1 LKGEDIV
8 NFRKLKIFYE
18 TAIYLNMTKV
28 AKEMYISQPSI
39 SQSINE
45 LEAEL
50 GVKLFDRIGKK
61 LFLTHEGE
69 VFLNYTRRIL
79 NLYDESVKSIRD
91 FADNKKGKIII
102 GASTTIGIY
111 ILPDI
116 IKDFSSKFKD
126 IEISLIIENTK
137 NIEKLILENKI
148 DFAYVEG
155 EVHSDEIHKEIAW
168 KDELVFICGDENK
181 LKDFNVVSAK
191 TLEREKFIM
200 REEGSGTREHTE
212 IFLKKNKINFNTFL
226 ELGNTEAIKRTVEAN
241 LGVGCISYRAIEDNL
256 NLGKLFYFRLEEGKI
271 ERDLYFIMHKDKF
284 ISNNMRIFIDYA
296 KKKYS
301 YISNYL
307 S

>member
-1 LKGEDIV
+1 M

-18 TAIYLNMTKV
+18 TAIYLNMTRV

-155 EVHSDEIHKEIAW
+155 EVHSDEIYKDFAW

-181 LKDFNVVSAK
+181 LKDFNIVSAK
-191 TLEREKFIM
+191 TLEREKLIM

-212 IFLKKNKINFNTFL
+212 MFLKKNKINFNTFL

>member
-1 LKGEDIV
+1 M

-18 TAIYLNMTKV
+18 TAMYLNMTKV

-79 NLYDESVKSIRD
+79 NLYDEGVKTIRD
-91 FADNKKGKIII
+91 FNLNEKGRIVI

-111 ILPDI
+111 ILPEI
-116 IKDFSSKFKD
+116 IKEFSSKYKD

-137 NIEKLILENKI
+137 NIEKLILENKV

-155 EVHSDEIHKEIAW
+155 DIHSEEIEREIIW
-168 KDELVFICGDENK
+168 KDELVFICGDKNNLRNYDEIEGRVLENEK
-181 LKDFNVVSAK
+181 L
-191 TLEREKFIM
+191 IM

-212 IFLKKNKINFNTFL
+212 LFLKKNKVKFTTFL
-226 ELGNTEAIKRTVEAN
+226 ELGNTEAIKKTVEAN
-241 LGVGCISYRAIEDNL
+241 LGVGCLSYRVVEDKVKSGEL
-256 NLGKLFYFRLEEGKI
+256 YMFRLLEGKI
-271 ERDLYFIMHKDKF
+271 ERDLYLISHNDKF
-284 ISNNMRIFIDYA
+284 ISNNMKTFIEYT
-296 KKKYS
+296 KKF
-301 YISNYL
+301 YIGK
-307 S
+307 

>member
-1 LKGEDIV
+1 M
-8 NFRKLKIFYE
+8 
-18 TAIYLNMTKV
+18 YLNMTKV

-79 NLYDESVKSIRD
+79 NLYDEGVKTIRD
-91 FADNKKGKIII
+91 FNLNEKGRIVI

-111 ILPDI
+111 ILPEI
-116 IKDFSSKFKD
+116 IKEFSSKYKD

-137 NIEKLILENKI
+137 NIEKLILENKV

-155 EVHSDEIHKEIAW
+155 DIHSEEIEREIIW
-168 KDELVFICGDENK
+168 KDELVFICGDKNNLRNYDEIEGRVLENEK
-181 LKDFNVVSAK
+181 L
-191 TLEREKFIM
+191 IM

-212 IFLKKNKINFNTFL
+212 LFLKKNKVKFTTFL
-226 ELGNTEAIKRTVEAN
+226 ELGNTEAIKKTVEAN
-241 LGVGCISYRAIEDNL
+241 LGVGCLSYRVVEDKVKSGEL
-256 NLGKLFYFRLEEGKI
+256 YMFRLLEGKI
-271 ERDLYFIMHKDKF
+271 ERDLYLISHNDKF
-284 ISNNMRIFIDYA
+284 ISNNMKTFIEYT
-296 KKKYS
+296 KKF
-301 YISNYL
+301 YIGK
-307 S
+307 